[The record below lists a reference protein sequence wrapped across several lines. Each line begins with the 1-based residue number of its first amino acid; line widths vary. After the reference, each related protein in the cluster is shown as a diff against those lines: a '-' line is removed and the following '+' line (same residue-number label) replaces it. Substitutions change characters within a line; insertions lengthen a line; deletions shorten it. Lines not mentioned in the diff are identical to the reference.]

1 MTNFY
6 KYWLGGNILTQTLTI
21 WGNTIFTNTNFIG
34 NTFTQ
39 TPIIGRN
46 TMGIITNLGETTTTL
61 MDSMTQLNIGT
72 SMDRDNTSSQT

>member
-1 MTNFY
+1 M
-6 KYWLGGNILTQTLTI
+6 
-21 WGNTIFTNTNFIG
+21 FTNTNFIG

-46 TMGIITNLGETTTTL
+46 TMGISTNLDETNTTL
-61 MDSMTQLNIGT
+61 MNSVTQLNMGT